1 MPQKLIFN
9 KKAAPNFYIFLPRSL
24 LGRLTAAIHGLGV
37 PPPLR
42 RVPSPRQIP
51 GYAYGEVGRQIRRRT
66 AIQRSV
72 GQHSDFKENALRNT
86 KPMETGERIRDV
98 F

>member
-1 MPQKLIFN
+1 
-9 KKAAPNFYIFLPRSL
+9 
-24 LGRLTAAIHGLGV
+24 V

-86 KPMETGERIRDV
+86 KPMETGERIRDNV
-98 F
+98 LSGGFQRSAVLQRFEPTGVAGSGWQVVQSTRR